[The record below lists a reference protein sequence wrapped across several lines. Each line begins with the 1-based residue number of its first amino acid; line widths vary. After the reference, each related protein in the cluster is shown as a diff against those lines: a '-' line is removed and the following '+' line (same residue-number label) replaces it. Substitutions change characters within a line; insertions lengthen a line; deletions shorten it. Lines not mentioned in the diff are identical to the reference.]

1 MSKYNY
7 SEVEQQINN
16 VLLYQ
21 ERELSEIHRPS
32 TAGIE
37 DRISE
42 SEALL
47 KSLGYERQ
55 LSALQGAKRSL
66 PSEIPHKVMVVPSWG
81 NLCLEA
87 EKSVGTGC
95 ELEDIFTPE
104 ELKSNETA
112 IRQLNEEYNVLHR
125 LDKFDIAICAVA
137 GMLGAAVDLLLVGI
151 PQKTPE
157 GLKGGILA
165 NYVRAWFDK
174 KFPEEEMEKLANSKV
189 SKVSFD
195 AQDNRN
201 TTVWVE
207 GLSAYYHRLLSLGH
221 DPLLGLVIGV
231 ADILTG
237 RMTTIDKT
245 GKIVS
250 QIMEN
255 YADRKESDIF
265 AAIAKQ
271 IIHFKS
277 DITTSMS
284 LPAPL
289 MGLFNLLQFGSI
301 GDEEQTIAEI
311 VQGMYYEGYDF
322 IHFCTLSI
330 PIMIVEVVTR
340 IGYGIKRIK
349 EGYGIKDSIPFSLS
363 REKHPKLGTMLFIG
377 HSAATA
383 VNAGKVYF
391 TKNPMA
397 INYPQWIAFAKYSY
411 QQLKWV
417 LLEKPNA
424 RDAYVRG
431 ILYEELDEVFKS
443 VDATFDDISADYIVV
458 FE

>member
-7 SEVEQQINN
+7 SEVEQQINS
-16 VLLYQ
+16 VILYQ
-21 ERELSEIHRPS
+21 ERELSGIHRPS
-32 TAGIE
+32 TTDIE
-37 DRISE
+37 ERISE

-47 KSLGYERQ
+47 KSLGYGGQ
-55 LSALQGAKRSL
+55 LSDLHNAKRSFPVEL
-66 PSEIPHKVMVVPSWG
+66 PRKVMVVPSWE

-95 ELEDIFTPE
+95 ALEDIFTQE
-104 ELKSNETA
+104 ELKSNECA
-112 IRQLNEEYNVLHR
+112 IRKLNEEYNGIHH
-125 LDKFDIAICAVA
+125 LDIYDIAICAGA
-137 GMLGAAVDLLLVGI
+137 GMLGAAIDLLLVGI
-151 PQKTPE
+151 PKKTPE
-157 GLKGGILA
+157 GLKGGTLA
-165 NYVRAWFDK
+165 NYVRDWFDK
-174 KFPEEEMEKLANSKV
+174 KYPEEEMEKLANSKV
-189 SKVSFD
+189 SKVPFD

-201 TTVWVE
+201 TTIWVE
-207 GLSAYYHRLLSLGH
+207 GLSTYYHRLLSLGH

-237 RMTTIDKT
+237 HMTTIDKT

-250 QIMEN
+250 QVMEN

-277 DITTSMS
+277 DITTSMG

-301 GDEEQTIAEI
+301 GEEEQTIAEI

-330 PIMIVEVVTR
+330 PVMIVEVVTR

-349 EGYGIKDSIPFSLS
+349 EGYPIKDSIPFSLS

-397 INYPQWIAFAKYSY
+397 INYPQWLAFAKYSF

-431 ILYEELDEVFKS
+431 ILYEELDEVLRS
-443 VDATFDDISADYIVV
+443 MDATFADMATDYIVV

>member
-1 MSKYNY
+1 
-7 SEVEQQINN
+7 
-16 VLLYQ
+16 
-21 ERELSEIHRPS
+21 
-32 TAGIE
+32 
-37 DRISE
+37 
-42 SEALL
+42 
-47 KSLGYERQ
+47 
-55 LSALQGAKRSL
+55 
-66 PSEIPHKVMVVPSWG
+66 MVVSSWK

-95 ELEDIFTPE
+95 ALEDIFSQE
-104 ELKSNETA
+104 ELKSNEYA
-112 IRQLNEEYNVLHR
+112 IRKLNEEYNAIHR
-125 LDKFDIAICAVA
+125 LDKFDIAISAGA
-137 GMLGAAVDLLLVGI
+137 GMLGAVFDLLLVGI

-157 GLKGGILA
+157 GLKGGTLA
-165 NYVRAWFDK
+165 NYVRDWFDK
-174 KFPEEEMEKLANSKV
+174 RFSEEEMEKLANSKV
-189 SKVSFD
+189 SKVPFD

-207 GLSAYYHRLLSLGH
+207 GLSAYYHRLMSLGH

-250 QIMEN
+250 QIMDN
-255 YADRKESDIF
+255 YADRKERDIF

-277 DITTSMS
+277 DITTSMG
-284 LPAPL
+284 LPTPL

-301 GDEEQTIAEI
+301 GEEEQTIAEI

-330 PIMIVEVVTR
+330 PVMIVEVVTR

-349 EGYGIKDSIPFSLS
+349 EGHAIKDSIPFSLS
-363 REKHPKLGTMLFIG
+363 RERHTKLETMLFIG
-377 HSAATA
+377 HSADMA
-383 VNAGKVYF
+383 VNVGTVYF

-397 INYPQWIAFAKYSY
+397 INYPQWLAFAKYSY

-417 LLEKPNA
+417 LMGKPNA
-424 RDAYVRG
+424 RELYIKRY
-431 ILYEELDEVFKS
+431 LYENLWDVFYSTDEIFNEFSTK
-443 VDATFDDISADYIVV
+443 YIVV

>member
-16 VLLYQ
+16 VLAHQ
-21 ERELSEIHRPS
+21 EKELSELCHLSIS
-32 TAGIE
+32 EVNA
-37 DRISE
+37 RISE
-42 SEALL
+42 SEEILR
-47 KSLGYERQ
+47 SLGYGKQ
-55 LSALQGAKRSL
+55 LSELKATPRNVPADK
-66 PSEIPHKVMVVPSWG
+66 PKKVMIVPSWE
-81 NLCLEA
+81 NLCFEA

-95 ELEDIFTPE
+95 KLEDIFTPE
-104 ELKSNETA
+104 ELAGNELA
-112 IRQLNEEYNVLHR
+112 IQQLNAEYNQLYQ
-125 LDKFDIAICAVA
+125 LDKYDVAISVA
-137 GMLGAAVDLLLVGI
+137 AGLLGAAVDVLLVGI
-151 PQKTPE
+151 PHRTPD
-157 GLKGGILA
+157 GLKGGTLA
-165 NYVRAWFDK
+165 NYVRDWFDK
-174 KFPEEEMEKLANSKV
+174 KFPEEEMQNLANSKV
-189 SKVSFD
+189 SKVPYD

-201 TTVWVE
+201 TTQYVE

-221 DPLLGLVIGV
+221 DPLLGLIFGV

-245 GKIVS
+245 GKIVV
-250 QIMEN
+250 QVMEN
-255 YADRKESDIF
+255 YADRKETDIF
-265 AAIAKQ
+265 SAIAKQ

-277 DITTSMS
+277 DITTSMG
-284 LPAPL
+284 LPAP
-289 MGLFNLLQFGSI
+289 MMALFNLLQFGEI
-301 GDEEQTIAEI
+301 GEYDQTIAEI

-330 PIMIVEVVTR
+330 PVMIVEVVTR
-340 IGYGIKRIK
+340 IGYAFKRIK
-349 EGYGIKDSIPFSLS
+349 EGHSVKESIPFSLN
-363 REKHPKLGTMLFIG
+363 RKKHHKLATMLFIG

-391 TKNPMA
+391 TQNPMA

-424 RDAYVRG
+424 IDAYVRG
-431 ILYEELDEVFKS
+431 ILYEELNEVFAS
-443 VDATFDDISADYIVV
+443 VDTTFDDISANYIVV